1 MRPDARDAG
10 GVVDSA
16 LPLDAAAIGERL
28 ETVRRRILVDAHRRF
43 AAGLERGERRVPRR
57 VRSGVVCG
65 VVRRGGGAG
74 DGRAGRRG
82 PTARG
87 SGDRRQEETGR
98 EDRSHCG
105 WSGVIVRQG
114 MRSGSVAD
122 SRVEHAITR
131 PVAAKEPRFHPMI
144 DPQLLA
150 RAGPF
155 ATLAMPALDALAAR
169 ATERA
174 FTPNEML
181 FRAGAPA
188 RGLFVVT
195 EGRVR
200 VLRAMAGRQHVVHV
214 EGVGGTLGEVPLF
227 AGGGFPATAIAAE
240 PTRCVIIGREAIGA
254 AMASD
259 PAVAWVL
266 LERLALRV
274 RELVDRLDRLAG
286 QSVTSRLATLIL
298 ERDGG
303 RG

>member
-1 MRPDARDAG
+1 
-10 GVVDSA
+10 
-16 LPLDAAAIGERL
+16 
-28 ETVRRRILVDAHRRF
+28 
-43 AAGLERGERRVPRR
+43 
-57 VRSGVVCG
+57 
-65 VVRRGGGAG
+65 
-74 DGRAGRRG
+74 
-82 PTARG
+82 
-87 SGDRRQEETGR
+87 
-98 EDRSHCG
+98 
-105 WSGVIVRQG
+105 
-114 MRSGSVAD
+114 
-122 SRVEHAITR
+122 
-131 PVAAKEPRFHPMI
+131 MI

-181 FRAGAPA
+181 FHAGAPA

-240 PTRCVIIGREAIGA
+240 PTRCVIIGRDAIGA
-254 AMASD
+254 AIASD

-274 RELVDRLDRLAG
+274 RELVDRLDRFAG

-303 RG
+303 RGRPLTLGGSQLEVAEELGTVREVIVRALRTLRAGGTVRSAGRGRFIVADAEALRRIAAGDGR